1 MKKILITG
9 INGFIGNSLRLSLI
23 KFENKFEIWGI
34 DKTCDFKNSFSVN
47 LLNINDCIR
56 ISEKLPQ
63 FDIVIHTAAIA
74 HHKIDVLETYNKNL
88 HITKN
93 VLKYFTDYKTHL
105 IFLSSISVYGE
116 DKRYFPVRVNDELRP
131 STYYGKSKKDC
142 EEMILNTITNVDILR
157 LCPVYSQEKLDDI
170 KKRVF
175 FPYQSYFR
183 MEIFPSP
190 NYSLCNHEL
199 INKSIL
205 HILSRGVKNKNIY
218 NILDPINYKQK
229 DISECYSN
237 TKIIIF
243 EKLIKPLYY
252 FTFLINSKKG
262 YHIRC
267 LYWKL
272 FKSNEYVSNFN
283 EIKLDKSQLLINTI
297 NKKKFI

>member
-9 INGFIGNSLRLSLI
+9 INGFVGSSLRLSLI

-34 DKTCDFKNSFSVN
+34 DKVCYFKNSFSVN
-47 LLNINDCIR
+47 LLDINDCKK
-56 ISEKLPQ
+56 ISKEFPC
-63 FDIVIHTAAIA
+63 FDVIIHTAAIA
-74 HHKIDVLETYNKNL
+74 HNKLDVLETYNQNL
-88 HITKN
+88 KITEN
-93 VLKYFTDYKTHL
+93 ILKYFTDNNTHL

-116 DKRYFPVRVNDELRP
+116 DKRYLPVRVNDELRP

-142 EEMILNTITNVDILR
+142 EEMILNKITNADILR
-157 LCPVYSQEKLDDI
+157 LCPVYSLEKLEDI

-175 FPYQSYFR
+175 FPFQSFFR

-199 INKSIL
+199 VNESVL
-205 HILSRGVKNKNIY
+205 HIVNRGVKNKNIY

-229 DISECYSN
+229 HISACFSN

-243 EKLIKPLYY
+243 EKLFKPLYY

-262 YHIRC
+262 YHLRC

-272 FKSNEYVSNFN
+272 FKSNEYVSNFK
-283 EIKLDKSQLLINTI
+283 EIKIDNNKLLTNMIK
-297 NKKKFI
+297 NKYFI